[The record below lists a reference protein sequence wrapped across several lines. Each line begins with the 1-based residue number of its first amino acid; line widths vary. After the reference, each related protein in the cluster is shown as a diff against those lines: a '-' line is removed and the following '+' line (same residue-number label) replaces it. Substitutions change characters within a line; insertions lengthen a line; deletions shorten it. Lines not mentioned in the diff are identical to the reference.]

1 MNSIDHTDKGH
12 GLPLLSRGNLR
23 DVILLCSALSSM
35 IFTPT
40 TLEVV
45 LALGFLGVGSL
56 LHIVTKGQ
64 LIRNVVLCRTGVYGM
79 VRHPYYLANY
89 LIDCAI
95 SLLSGNIYLVVL
107 YPFFFFWAY
116 GPTFEKEE
124 AYLASEHGHLFHQHV
139 AGTPQVFPH
148 SGSIPGWKNLLGGFS
163 LKRITLKEW
172 ARTARFWSA
181 MLFVM
186 SIHEVRI
193 EGLQTLY
200 RGYDLDALLLFGL
213 VVALSATSFLLLAK
227 RNHKLR
233 SALLLN
239 PIITTEHGREA

>member
-1 MNSIDHTDKGH
+1 
-12 GLPLLSRGNLR
+12 
-23 DVILLCSALSSM
+23 M
-35 IFTPT
+35 IFTPPT
-40 TLEVV
+40 PEVV
-45 LALGFLGVGSL
+45 LALGFLGAGSL

-89 LIDCAI
+89 LIDSAI
-95 SLLSGNIYLVVL
+95 CLLSGNIYLVAL

-124 AYLASEHGHLFHQHV
+124 AYLASEHGDLFYQHV

-172 ARTARFWSA
+172 ARTARFWSVA
-181 MLFVM
+181 LFIM

-200 RGYDLDALLLFGL
+200 KGYDLDAFLLFGL
-213 VVALSATSFLLLAK
+213 VATLSVTSFILLAEG
-227 RNHKLR
+227 NHKLR
-233 SALLLN
+233 SALLHN
-239 PIITTEHGREA
+239 RIITTEHGRVV